1 MSVVKTS
8 VAKPPA
14 DGRDTRWAEHRTQ
27 RRRELV
33 ESTLRAIRSHGA
45 TVGMDEIAAEAST
58 SKPVIY
64 RHFGDRPGLY
74 RAVVEKVAQFILDD
88 LRASVDWES
97 SVDWSQGDGF
107 GRLIRD
113 LTHSYL
119 ELVQRDPEIYRFVMS
134 RPLVEGDLTDDPVTG
149 LTMRIGERIAELL
162 RAGGLADDRAATWGH
177 GLVGC
182 VRAATDQ
189 WIRAGMNRPAV
200 AVADDLCLL
209 LAPAPAHSVAAHSA
223 TAHPAAYPGTAH
235 PAARPGT
242 AHPAPAH
249 LADLVEGQ

>member
-1 MSVVKTS
+1 MKTQE
-8 VAKPPA
+8 
-14 DGRDTRWAEHRTQ
+14 DGRDTRWAEHRRQ

-33 ESTLRAIRSHGA
+33 ESALRAIRRHGA
-45 TVGMDEIAAEAST
+45 TVGMDEIASEAGT

-88 LRASVDWES
+88 LRTSVGWDD
-97 SVDWSQGDGF
+97 VKDLDQ
-107 GRLIRD
+107 LIRD

-134 RPLVEGDLTDDPVTG
+134 RPLVEGDLSDDPVTG

-162 RAGGLADDRAATWGH
+162 QANGIDAGRAASWGH

-189 WIRAGMNRPAV
+189 WIRAGMNRPA
-200 AVADDLCLL
+200 ADVADDLADLL
-209 LAPAPAHSVAAHSA
+209 GPA
-223 TAHPAAYPGTAH
+223 THPAN
-235 PAARPGT
+235 R
-242 AHPAPAH
+242 
-249 LADLVEGQ
+249 LVSTLEGHR